1 MHQYAGLLRVH
12 AIRAKNSTTFFITCS
27 HGITIA
33 GRMVFAV
40 LGRDRILYTAMDNEI
55 GKEYAVRVL
64 MKIAWNVKI
73 IKVGREGKRFRYTIP
88 LSFAKALN
96 IKKGDYVLALSTR
109 EDTLEIIPLGNVLEK
124 IGKFE
129 EPII

>member
-1 MHQYAGLLRVH
+1 
-12 AIRAKNSTTFFITCS
+12 
-27 HGITIA
+27 
-33 GRMVFAV
+33 MVFAV
-40 LGRDRILYTAMDNEI
+40 LGRDRILYTVMDNEI

-64 MKIAWNVKI
+64 MKMAWNVKI
-73 IKVGREGKRFRYTIP
+73 IRVRREGKIFRYTIP

-96 IKKGDYVLALSTR
+96 IKKGDYVLALSAR

>member
-1 MHQYAGLLRVH
+1 MRYAGLLRVH
-12 AIRAKNSTTFFITCS
+12 AIRAKQGATFYIACS

-40 LGRDRILYTAMDNEI
+40 LGRDRILYTVMDNEV
-55 GKEYAVRVL
+55 GKEYAVRML
-64 MKIAWNVKI
+64 MKMAWNVKI
-73 IKVGREGKRFRYTIP
+73 IRVRREGKRFRYTIP